1 MKNLLLLSSVGI
13 IIGCAPPLEN
23 ECFSGLMDQWESAVL
38 IERDEETFKF
48 ISVENSEGVL
58 DEQYYPNTA
67 EGKTLFESYS
77 WSKCTNY

>member
-1 MKNLLLLSSVGI
+1 
-13 IIGCAPPLEN
+13 
-23 ECFSGLMDQWESAVL
+23 MDQWESAVL